1 MGILIAVLIAVGLE
15 LRTMPGSVQPQD
27 KCVEWGRQYLAKAQ
41 WEKQYWARI
50 ALKTDCPPSSP
61 IFPGGSQMAAIWEWW
76 LSMGTGAADMKCVL
90 PGKCKC
96 VEGWDKTW
104 NSSCAYCKNV
114 GHYTPSTLVRILG
127 RDSCL
132 RTTRWIRAEALN
144 LDGLYSNVCST
155 KSMTGDKFWI
165 FLFLLVRIKIVP
177 PLWEVV
183 NT

>member
-1 MGILIAVLIAVGLE
+1 MREAIFSQSSVRETVLSKNCFKDRLSTF
-15 LRTMPGSVQPQD
+15 LSR
-27 KCVEWGRQYLAKAQ
+27 Y
-41 WEKQYWARI
+41 
-50 ALKTDCPPSSP
+50 SP
-61 IFPGGSQMAAIWEWW
+61 VFPGGSQMAAIWEWR
-76 LSMGTGAADMKCVL
+76 LSMGTGAADMKCVS

-96 VEGWDKTW
+96 VDGWDKTW
-104 NSSCAYCKNV
+104 NFSCAYFKNV

-155 KSMTGDKFWI
+155 KRMTGDKLWI